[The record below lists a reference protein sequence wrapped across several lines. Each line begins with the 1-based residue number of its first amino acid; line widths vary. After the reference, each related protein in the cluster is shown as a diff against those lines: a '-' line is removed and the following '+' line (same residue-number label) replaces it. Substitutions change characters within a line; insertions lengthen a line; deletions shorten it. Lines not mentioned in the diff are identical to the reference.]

1 MTTDGAATV
10 EALRAELARAKEQ
23 ARSSNAAAL
32 KAAEELK
39 AEKAAHCE
47 SQEKMAKM
55 AVELKYTADRCRV
68 LEKEKQAKAT
78 ELEKATAADKDTRSA
93 MRAKKEELQ
102 EAGDIA
108 AGKPFMLRR
117 KFGDPRYAPLDRLWS
132 STDAYMDLAAS
143 AADAAKYFQGQTDH
157 EVDKLFW
164 TQFHVPERP
173 LSFTDQLAEWAEL
186 NRLSGLAMRSVVD
199 QLWPEGPKPDSYFSL
214 VQQLLDAVP
223 RINAMKR
230 SVCIEG
236 SRMALARV
244 KAYWAEMDAT
254 TIEAQGSAIGR
265 VAAEHYFEE
274 VLEGARLIEAQC
286 SKILCL
292 SDMYSHCKH
301 NAFMKFL

>member
-1 MTTDGAATV
+1 MET
-10 EALRAELARAKEQ
+10 LRAELARAKEQ
-23 ARSSNAAAL
+23 ARISNAAAL

-55 AVELKYTADRCRV
+55 AVELKDTADRCRV
-68 LEKEKQAKAT
+68 LEKENRAKAT
-78 ELEKATAADKDTRSA
+78 DLEKATMADKDTRSA
-93 MRAKKEELQ
+93 MRAKKEELR

-132 STDAYMDLAAS
+132 SADAYMDLAAS
-143 AADAAKYFQGQTDH
+143 AADAAKYFQGQTDR

-173 LSFTDQLAEWAEL
+173 LSLTDQLAEWAEL

-199 QLWPEGPKPDSYFSL
+199 QLWPEKPKPNSYFSL
-214 VQQLLDAVP
+214 VQQFLGAVP

-230 SVCIEG
+230 SACIEG

-254 TIEAQGSAIGR
+254 TVAAQGSAIGR

-286 SKILCL
+286 SKNI
-292 SDMYSHCKH
+292 M
-301 NAFMKFL
+301 FE